1 MAKQTLH
8 MMDTTDLLEVEW
20 KKNLLQAR
28 LRGWKLSQFGGGVPH
43 LAGSGSLLL
52 LSMLLI
58 WSKPQKKSWQRV
70 SWKGPLKQKIKGP
83 PIMVDTA
90 TGEKKVFSGR
100 VPLALLRRREQ
111 LVSEQITCQIEP
123 YAMMA
128 LCWMPKD
135 TLVGRRTVWWVDSE
149 AARFSMI
156 KGQSPSP
163 VMRWLV
169 R

>member
-1 MAKQTLH
+1 MEEKPASGQTEGLEAFAVWRRRAALGRVRLPVAAEH
-8 MMDTTDLLEVEW
+8 VAYLEQTAEEKLAAGFMEGPFETEDNGTTY
-20 KKNLLQAR
+20 
-28 LRGWKLSQFGGGVPH
+28 FGQV
-43 LAGSGSLLL
+43 
-52 LSMLLI
+52 
-58 WSKPQKKSWQRV
+58 
-70 SWKGPLKQKIKGP
+70 
-83 PIMVDTA
+83 MVDTA